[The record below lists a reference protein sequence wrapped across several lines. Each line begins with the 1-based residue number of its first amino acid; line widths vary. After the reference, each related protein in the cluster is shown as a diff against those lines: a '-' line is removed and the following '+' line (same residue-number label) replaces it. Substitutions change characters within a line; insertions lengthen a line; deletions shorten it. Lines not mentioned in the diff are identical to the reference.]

1 MRGSLLGLMA
11 VFGSL
16 ALGTSAAH
24 AHISA
29 SASGAYANAT
39 VEANFNVGHGC
50 EGLDTYSVK
59 IGIPAGVTGLRVV
72 ENGSFA
78 GISIEKDS
86 ADNVKSV
93 TFTKAQSAVR
103 AADDAFYKLV
113 LRFKLPDKAFTTLY
127 FPANQ
132 VCKSQDGA
140 TTKTTDWIATTAS
153 ESEDGPEPAPALYIL
168 PARKPGWNKYT
179 AAAEIKD
186 LAAVFGDALI
196 VWSGD
201 DAYSANSNTAAQIAA
216 EDGVGKLESVASGS
230 ELWVKY

>member
-1 MRGSLLGLMA
+1 MA

-24 AHISA
+24 AHVSA
-29 SASGAYANAT
+29 SASGAYANTT
-39 VEANFNVGHGC
+39 VETNFNVGHGC
-50 EGLDTYSVK
+50 EGLDTYSIK
-59 IGIPAGVTGLRVV
+59 INIPDGVTGLRVV

-78 GISIEKDS
+78 NVTIEKD
-86 ADNVKSV
+86 AAGNVTSV

-103 AADDAFYKLV
+103 AEDDAFYKLV
-113 LRFKLPDKAFTTLY
+113 LRFKLPDKPFTTLY

-140 TTKTTDWIATTAS
+140 TTKNTDWVATTPS
-153 ESEDGPEPAPALYIL
+153 EGEGGPEPAPALYVL
-168 PARKPGWNKYT
+168 PARKPGWNKYS
-179 AAAEIKD
+179 APAEIKD
-186 LAAVFGDALI
+186 LATVFADAQI

-201 DAYSANSNTAAQIAA
+201 DAFSANSNTAAQIAA
-216 EDGVGKLESVASGS
+216 EDGVGKLQSIAAGS